1 MRLVTAAAYPAATT
15 TLPPKGA
22 ATVGAVQVDDPDVD
36 SEGNGCRAGSVGVAF
51 ATDNSALTLIFD
63 NFQAAVG
70 PAAGTLKKRAFCRVN
85 VTLAS
90 PGWAFDVSSVDFRS
104 YVNLA
109 KGVDVSL
116 VSRWKWIDSKGV
128 DMKGKVSRPVLLK
141 VGVAGLTG
149 IGECKKGPE
158 RAIRARLPSA

>member
-1 MRLVTAAAYPAATT
+1 MLLFVVALLACTSFIAAAPAPAATT
-15 TLPPKGA
+15 TSPPKGA
-22 ATVGAVQVDDPDVD
+22 ATVGAVKIDNPDVD

-51 ATDNSALTLIFD
+51 TADNTALALIFD
-63 NFQAAVG
+63 GFQAAVG
-70 PAAGTLKKRAFCRVN
+70 PSAGTLKKRAFCRVN

-104 YVNLA
+104 YVNIA

-128 DMKGKVSRPVLLK
+128 DKKGKV
-141 VGVAGLTG
+141 GQ
-149 IGECKKGPE
+149 
-158 RAIRARLPSA
+158 